1 MKLYSIFFCIIC
13 IYLPTVN
20 IRAQTDKELET
31 YVSHQ
36 DSLMHLAYTQK
47 DVNSYEQLLDN
58 FQSKFNKMTQGD
70 KAMYNDAYANALYK
84 LCCVYSLLNKKDKA
98 LEYFKKTI
106 KAGYSN
112 STFRSDDDLNNI
124 RNEPGFKQLNEPLII
139 LDDLTDKYNIAIEK
153 GILDSIVFFKQQ
165 AALVIIKNKNIF
177 PDWLEVEFQSDL
189 AYALWWVGNYP
200 DALETYFKALERAEA
215 LNDTISISSIYN
227 GIAAVYRNEGNYRQ
241 AINYYSKAEDITKQW
256 PDNYILYSAM
266 IDKGKAYEQLDIL
279 DSAYSYLQDWL
290 AMKYRKYKG
299 QKDMGA
305 GGGEAEMGIIYSKMG
320 KKQLA
325 DDFFRQSFQLNKDV
339 KELRLLARGYNEY
352 AEHFARY
359 HQQDSA
365 IYYAT
370 EGFLLDKQNNFLVQQ
385 LAASTLLSKLY
396 TQENQIDSAF
406 KYQQA
411 MITLKDSV
419 FSSEKISRL
428 QTLGFNEQLRQRER
442 VMERIEAENK
452 RYENIQYALIAIGLV
467 TFIILFLLLSRRM
480 ITSPKLIR
488 FLGVVSLLLVFEF
501 LNLVLHPYL
510 EEMTHHSPVL
520 MLISLVCI
528 AALLVPLH
536 HRLEH
541 LATEKLVDKNKKIR
555 LALAKK
561 TIEKLEGNVS

>member
-1 MKLYSIFFCIIC
+1 
-13 IYLPTVN
+13 
-20 IRAQTDKELET
+20 
-31 YVSHQ
+31 
-36 DSLMHLAYTQK
+36 
-47 DVNSYEQLLDN
+47 
-58 FQSKFNKMTQGD
+58 
-70 KAMYNDAYANALYK
+70 
-84 LCCVYSLLNKKDKA
+84 
-98 LEYFKKTI
+98 
-106 KAGYSN
+106 
-112 STFRSDDDLNNI
+112 
-124 RNEPGFKQLNEPLII
+124 
-139 LDDLTDKYNIAIEK
+139 
-153 GILDSIVFFKQQ
+153 
-165 AALVIIKNKNIF
+165 
-177 PDWLEVEFQSDL
+177 VEFQSDL

-200 DALETYFKALERAEA
+200 DALETYFTALEKAEA
-215 LNDTISISSIYN
+215 LNDTISMGSIYN
-227 GIAAVYRNEGNYRQ
+227 GIATVYRNEGNYRQ
-241 AINYYSKAEDITKQW
+241 AINYYSKTEDITKLLA
-256 PDNYILYSAM
+256 DNPMLYSAK

-290 AMKYRKYKG
+290 AKKYQQYKG
-299 QKDMGA
+299 KNVIG

-325 DDFFRQSFQLNKDV
+325 DDFFRQSFQLNKEI
-339 KELRLLARGYNEY
+339 KEFRLLARGYNEF

-359 HQQDSA
+359 HQNDSA

-411 MITLKDSV
+411 MVTLKDSV

-428 QTLGFNEQLRQRER
+428 QTLGFNEQLRQQERET
-442 VMERIEAENK
+442 ERIEAENK
-452 RYENIQYALIAIGLV
+452 RYENIQYALISIGLI
-467 TFIILFLLLSRRM
+467 TFIILFLLLSRKM

-501 LNLVLHPYL
+501 INLVLHPYL

-541 LATEKLVDKNKKIR
+541 WTTEKLVEKNKKIR
-555 LALAKK
+555 LTMAKK
-561 TIEKLEGNVS
+561 TIEKLEGKVS